1 LIAKAIL
8 QNPSYIILRS
18 IRVKSA
24 PRLVLLALVL
34 VASLAVGVFGLT
46 LLFSQT
52 VPSTTIR
59 QPASGVIS
67 SNCPALTPAKTVFDP
82 GTSGNFSLTCNA
94 TAAFTVSSA
103 GTFVPTFAL
112 PTGYIN
118 IATVDFN
125 TYQQVGSCAVGG
137 AAAQFLNSGTGIA
150 LSAGSYVY
158 CVNYY
163 IAPSSTSTSIPSF
176 TINWNRP

>member
-1 LIAKAIL
+1 M
-8 QNPSYIILRS
+8 S
-18 IRVKSA
+18 IVALDSKGYFTEPFIHHLEIDKSEECA

-82 GTSGNFSLTCNA
+82 GTSGNF
-94 TAAFTVSSA
+94 
-103 GTFVPTFAL
+103 
-112 PTGYIN
+112 
-118 IATVDFN
+118 
-125 TYQQVGSCAVGG
+125 
-137 AAAQFLNSGTGIA
+137 
-150 LSAGSYVY
+150 
-158 CVNYY
+158 
-163 IAPSSTSTSIPSF
+163 PSRIT
-176 TINWNRP
+176 RPPRSR